1 MEVKRTHPLIITA
14 AAAVILTCG
23 IAIAS
28 MTGLLPS
35 SNADANKP
43 EAELAALEAEAGKAD
58 PSAANAPTKSAASK
72 PSSTKPANTAH
83 SSGSSAA
90 KPAPTQVAAI
100 CNNCGRVVDVRAVK
114 VQGEGTGLGAVAGG
128 VAGALLGKQF
138 GNGNGQKAMTVAGAV
153 GGAVLG
159 NKIEKDQRGS
169 TVYDVV
175 VEFEDGSTSTY
186 REGGASWQVGD
197 RVKVVNG
204 QITSNI

>member
-1 MEVKRTHPLIITA
+1 MEVKRTHPLFITA

-28 MTGLLPS
+28 MTGVLPS
-35 SNADANKP
+35 SNADSNKA
-43 EAELAALEAEAGKAD
+43 EAEIAALESDAAGKAE
-58 PSAANAPTKSAASK
+58 PAPTVASNSSNKTSTSKSA
-72 PSSTKPANTAH
+72 SSTPKQQVT
-83 SSGSSAA
+83 
-90 KPAPTQVAAI
+90 PTQVAAA
-100 CNNCGRVVDVRAVK
+100 CNNCGKVVDVRAIK

-138 GNGNGQKAMTVAGAV
+138 GNGSGQKAMTVAGAV

-159 NKIEKDQRGS
+159 NKIEKDQRGG

-175 VEFEDGSTSTY
+175 VQFEDGSTGTY
-186 REGGASWQVGD
+186 RESSANWQVGD

-204 QITSNI
+204 QVTSNI

>member
-1 MEVKRTHPLIITA
+1 MEVKRTHPLFITA

-35 SNADANKP
+35 SSADSNKP
-43 EAELAALEAEAGKAD
+43 EAEIAALEAETAGKAESES
-58 PSAANAPTKSAASK
+58 SAISKSSSK
-72 PSSTKPANTAH
+72 PSASKSTVSTQKQQA
-83 SSGSSAA
+83 
-90 KPAPTQVAAI
+90 APTQVAAA
-100 CNNCGRVVDVRAVK
+100 CNNCGRVVDVRAIK

-159 NKIEKDQRGS
+159 NKIEKDQRGG

-175 VEFEDGSTSTY
+175 VQFEDGSTGTY
-186 REGGASWQVGD
+186 RESSTNWQVGD